1 MTKKNFFI
9 LTLFFLSFLFYSY
22 YLKKNAGYIKVQ
34 SKSDNINLE
43 KTNPETTKFNNV
55 EYKIKN
61 DQNRTFIIKAKNAIV
76 QNKKPDLVNMLNVF
90 SHLNLKDGSN
100 VKIISDEAEYDR
112 KEQTIKYYKNVKIDH
127 LSYSVKSN
135 YAVFLS
141 KKNLITIEGNVNIKD
156 DKSFIKADKI
166 NINTTTNNAEVLM
179 YSEKDKVYGETKK

>member
-1 MTKKNFFI
+1 MTKKKFFI

-22 YLKKNAGYIKVQ
+22 YLKKNAGYVKIQ

-90 SHLNLKDGSN
+90 SYLNLKDGSI

-112 KEQTIKYYKNVKIDH
+112 KEQTIKYYKNVTIDH

-156 DKSFIKADKI
+156 NKSFIKADKI
-166 NINTTTNNAEVLM
+166 NIDTTTNNAEVLM
-179 YSEKDKVYGETKK
+179 YSKKDKVYGETKK

>member
-22 YLKKNAGYIKVQ
+22 YLKKNAGYVKVQ

-61 DQNRTFIIKAKNAIV
+61 DQNRTFTIKAKNAIV
-76 QNKKPDLVNMLNVF
+76 QNKEPDLVNMLNVF
-90 SHLNLKDGSN
+90 SHLNLKDGSI

-112 KEQTIKYYKNVKIDH
+112 KEQAIKYYKNVKIDH

>member
-22 YLKKNAGYIKVQ
+22 YLKKNAGYIKIQ

-43 KTNPETTKFNNV
+43 KSDPEATKFNNV

-61 DQNRTFIIKAKNAIV
+61 EQNRTFTIKAKNAIV
-76 QNKKPDLVNMLNVF
+76 QNKNPDLVNMLNVL
-90 SHLNLKDGSN
+90 SNLYLKDGSK

-112 KEQTIKYYKNVKIDH
+112 EKQTIKYYKNVKIDH

-135 YAVFLS
+135 YAEFLS

-166 NINTTTNNAEVLM
+166 NIDTTTNNAEVLM
-179 YSEKDKVYGETKK
+179 YSEKDKIYGETKK